1 MKAMILAAG
10 LGLRLRPL
18 TDSIPKPMVPISN
31 KPLLEYLIDY
41 LKQAGFEELVINLH
55 HRSNIVK
62 DYFKDGSAF
71 GVRINYS
78 IEKEILGTAGGIKAA
93 EPFLKDDL
101 FFVINSDIA
110 FELDFADVI
119 QFHKKNN
126 ASITMIA
133 REDKDVEKYGVI
145 GIDSSFRVRRFL
157 DFCDIPQT
165 GTLKKTMFAGIALF
179 DPSVLKEF
187 PDKGYC
193 DISKEIY
200 PKLLTDDL
208 PLFGYVTN
216 KYWVEMGNPQKY
228 FFLQKEIFSKKIFQN
243 TVRDVQD
250 TNLQTRFSGSRI
262 VPPVSIGENVEIGK
276 DSIIGPYVSIGNN
289 CIIHN
294 GCILKNS
301 ILWDNIAI
309 TENSKIE
316 KSIVCNQRS
325 IIRT

>member
-18 TDSIPKPMVPISN
+18 TDLIPKSMVPISN

-55 HRSNIVK
+55 HRPNIIK
-62 DYFKDGSAF
+62 DYFKDGRAF

-93 EPFLKDDL
+93 ESFLKGDL

-126 ASITMIA
+126 ALITMVA

-145 GIDSSFRVRRFL
+145 GIDSSCRVKRFL
-157 DFCDIPQT
+157 DFCDTPQT
-165 GTLKKTMFAGIALF
+165 GTLKKTMFSGIALF
-179 DPSVLKEF
+179 DPGVLKEF

-216 KYWVEMGNPQKY
+216 KYWVDMGNPQKY
-228 FFLQKEIFSKKIFQN
+228 LFLQKEIFSKKIFQN

-250 TNLQTRFSGSRI
+250 TNLQSRFSSSRI

-294 GCILKNS
+294 GCILNNS
-301 ILWDNIAI
+301 ILWDNITI